1 MIVTK
6 TAKLKIYNRT
16 FTLQPTLDIYSEAL
30 ECVLGVV
37 RLEHEVIKVLTGN
50 NKLNYIE
57 KCIHRTIKNPEPKYH
72 EFNDKFP
79 KFPSYFRRAC
89 IQEALGYLSSHEERY
104 NNWLEEKR
112 LTQKNGK
119 AFRKKMPTF
128 QVTHKSF
135 PTFYKSNMFE
145 RNEDGTAEIKVYLD
159 NDWKWIQVKYDSRNL
174 KNRDLKNYQELN
186 PSLVRTWNKFFLNIP
201 FTRND
206 IKLKSTS
213 TTTQE
218 EKVVGVDLGLTNTAV
233 CSVMDSSGTVIDRLF
248 IKQSREKDLMK
259 TKLNKLAQAQRKTRW
274 TLKPNHW
281 RKINDLQKFI
291 SQDTANRIVWFASK
305 HSCTHIVFEN
315 LDGMKLPKWE
325 YGAKRLRS
333 KLQHWTKKRI
343 QKDTEQ
349 KAHIEW
355 IAIRKVLARNTS
367 KLAFDGSWEVERN
380 PKKDVALFPNGKQY
394 HADLNAS
401 YNIWARFFIKEYL
414 KPLSEKRRLLVE
426 AKVPELVNRANC
438 SLSSLIKLVAV
449 I

>member
-186 PSLVRTWNKFFLNIP
+186 PSLVRT
-201 FTRND
+201 
-206 IKLKSTS
+206 
-213 TTTQE
+213 
-218 EKVVGVDLGLTNTAV
+218 
-233 CSVMDSSGTVIDRLF
+233 
-248 IKQSREKDLMK
+248 
-259 TKLNKLAQAQRKTRW
+259 
-274 TLKPNHW
+274 
-281 RKINDLQKFI
+281 
-291 SQDTANRIVWFASK
+291 
-305 HSCTHIVFEN
+305 
-315 LDGMKLPKWE
+315 
-325 YGAKRLRS
+325 
-333 KLQHWTKKRI
+333 
-343 QKDTEQ
+343 
-349 KAHIEW
+349 
-355 IAIRKVLARNTS
+355 
-367 KLAFDGSWEVERN
+367 
-380 PKKDVALFPNGKQY
+380 
-394 HADLNAS
+394 
-401 YNIWARFFIKEYL
+401 
-414 KPLSEKRRLLVE
+414 
-426 AKVPELVNRANC
+426 
-438 SLSSLIKLVAV
+438 
-449 I
+449 